1 MGNINDG
8 ELTFDIIKNDEKVRA
23 YITGGDQALR
33 ILGFTE
39 HSFPHVYKTA
49 QTAAAILSDLGY
61 GGRDIEL
68 AKIAGLLHDIG
79 NMVNRN
85 YHALT
90 GGVLAESILSKY
102 NMPHSETAS
111 IISAIGNH
119 DEETGRPVNIIS
131 AALILA
137 DKSDVRRSRV
147 TEVDMD
153 KILADIHDRV
163 NYAVTHSDISAHVDN
178 NNIDNTG
185 ESSAK
190 KIVLN
195 LHIDTTVCSVMDY
208 FEIFLT
214 RMLMCRRA
222 ATYLDA
228 QFELIINNLKIM

>member
-1 MGNINDG
+1 MG
-8 ELTFDIIKNDEKVRA
+8 ELSFDILKSDEKIRA
-23 YITGGDQALR
+23 YITAGDQALR
-33 ILGFTE
+33 ALGYTE

-49 QTAAAILSDLGY
+49 HTAAAILSDLGY
-61 GGRDIEL
+61 GKRDIEL

-90 GGVLAESILSKY
+90 GGVIAESILTKY
-102 NMPHSETAS
+102 DMPYSEITS

-147 TEVDMD
+147 TENDMD

-163 NYAVTHSDISAHVDN
+163 NYAVTNGSIAASISD
-178 NNIDNTG
+178 T
-185 ESSAK
+185 K
-190 KIVLN
+190 KIILT
-195 LHIDTTVCSVMDY
+195 LDIDTSVCSVMDY

-222 ATYLDA
+222 AAYLDA
-228 QFELIINNLKIM
+228 RFDLVINNLKIM

>member
-1 MGNINDG
+1 MGEI
-8 ELTFDIIKNDEKVRA
+8 TFDIIKNDEKVRA
-23 YITGGDQALR
+23 YINAGDAALR
-33 ILGFTE
+33 ALGYTE

-49 QTAAAILSDLGY
+49 QTAAAILSNLGY
-61 GGRDIEL
+61 DKRTAEL

-79 NMVNRN
+79 NMVNRD

-90 GGVLAESILSKY
+90 GGVLAESILSNPKY
-102 NMPHSETAS
+102 NMPYSEITS
-111 IISAIGNH
+111 VVTAIGNH
-119 DEETGRPVNIIS
+119 DEETGRPVSTIA

-163 NYAVTHSDISAHVDN
+163 NYAVTNGSIAAQIEEN
-178 NNIDNTG
+178 G
-185 ESSAK
+185 AK

-195 LHIDTTVCSVMDY
+195 LDIDTSVCSVMDY
-208 FEIFLT
+208 FEICLS

-222 ATYLDA
+222 AAYLGTHFD
-228 QFELIINNLKIM
+228 LIINNLTIM